1 MISEDRYK
9 EFQEKKQAISQA
21 MEAIKKVTIHPTD
34 EVQEYLASVKQ
45 DRLNAGV
52 SGADFLKRPRV
63 TFDAVEKLS
72 GETLATDR
80 YVKEQVEIAL
90 KYEGY
95 IKKEKTLVDRLHRL
109 ESKENSSRY

>member
-1 MISEDRYK
+1 NNVQTFTTRRSSDLKGHELGLISEDRYK
-9 EFQEKKQAISQA
+9 EFQDKKQAISQA

-63 TFDAVEKLS
+63 TL
-72 GETLATDR
+72 DR
-80 YVKEQVEIAL
+80 KS
-90 KYEGY
+90 
-95 IKKEKTLVDRLHRL
+95 TRL
-109 ESKENSSRY
+109 NSSHVS